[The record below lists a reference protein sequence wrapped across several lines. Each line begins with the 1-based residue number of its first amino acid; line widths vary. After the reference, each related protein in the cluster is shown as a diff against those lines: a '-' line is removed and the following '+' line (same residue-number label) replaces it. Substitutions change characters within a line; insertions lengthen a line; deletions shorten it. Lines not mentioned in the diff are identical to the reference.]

1 MGDADHIRIAVV
13 AARASRWIGA
23 SAALV
28 VVSLLL
34 NAFTGRPL
42 PNPALLVLCL
52 AILSGAAAIY
62 LMVRIELDCS
72 IFEGAAGAADASAY
86 FASFDQSRPELGV
99 GAAPREARA
108 VGERVRGLLRLV
120 RALAF
125 LFIAEL
131 LLALAS
137 LWIARWFF

>member
-1 MGDADHIRIAVV
+1 MGDADHIRIAVA

-23 SAALV
+23 SAALLV
-28 VVSLLL
+28 TSLLL
-34 NAFTGRPL
+34 SAFTGRPL
-42 PNPALLVLCL
+42 PNPALLMLCL
-52 AILSGAAAIY
+52 AILSGAGAIY

-72 IFEGAAGAADASAY
+72 IFEGAAGGADASAF
-86 FASFDQSRPELGV
+86 FASFDQSRLELGI
-99 GAAPREARA
+99 GAAPREARP

>member
-1 MGDADHIRIAVV
+1 MGDAGHIRIAL
-13 AARASRWIGA
+13 AIARASRWIGA

-28 VVSLLL
+28 VAALLV

-42 PNPALLVLCL
+42 PNQALLVLCL
-52 AILSGAAAIY
+52 AILSGAGAIY

-86 FASFDQSRPELGV
+86 FASFDQSRLELGV
-99 GAAPREARA
+99 GAAPRKARA